1 MSFRRIYSNG
11 LPEWITSVTGG
22 ATQIQNLLVGKCAS
36 NGAYYTLLIFS
47 NTVVHSILIIVF
59 ICEEHFYF
67 NFYPQIHIR
76 PPLGWTHRRWGRIWR
91 VFLLIGSPWLWSLS
105 KERVRFSAVHSKIK
119 GNVDHFVYTTFGLA
133 KSYAIIKWKVICK
146 KK

>member
-59 ICEEHFYF
+59 IFEEHFYF

-91 VFLLIGSPWLWSLS
+91 GFLLIGSPWLGSLL
-105 KERVRFSAVHSKIK
+105 KERVRFSAVRSKETSIILPTRL
-119 GNVDHFVYTTFGLA
+119 TTFGLA
-133 KSYAIIKWKVICK
+133 KSYAI
-146 KK
+146 